1 MKRETHATWVICR
14 FMYKCHFKKRLWQ
27 VKNKYPNLEFRITFG
42 VRCFLRK
49 IRKKAMIH
57 SAEVLIVFLKE
68 HSHKTRSV
76 FGAKKLINRVRT
88 LQCFYRASV
97 QRTEAKIQVL
107 NVKWRK
113 MEENV
118 LVQARLDKD
127 KKASKSRIER
137 SPESIP
143 ERDPM
148 QEATERDPWFPT
160 NIPRPIRRKVLK
172 EFIKQHYKKV
182 YLPQCQRIEQS
193 RLRWLEDERK
203 RRSLEM
209 ARMFIHSDSNDWVN
223 EFGDDKLMLLCPFVR
238 GPFMV
243 HSLPEDQVDRLIKRG
258 IDLTIQV
265 LLCDLNQPNYPVV
278 HT

>member
-1 MKRETHATWVICR
+1 
-14 FMYKCHFKKRLWQ
+14 
-27 VKNKYPNLEFRITFG
+27 
-42 VRCFLRK
+42 
-49 IRKKAMIH
+49 
-57 SAEVLIVFLKE
+57 
-68 HSHKTRSV
+68 
-76 FGAKKLINRVRT
+76 
-88 LQCFYRASV
+88 
-97 QRTEAKIQVL
+97 
-107 NVKWRK
+107 
-113 MEENV
+113 
-118 LVQARLDKD
+118 
-127 KKASKSRIER
+127 
-137 SPESIP
+137 
-143 ERDPM
+143 M

-258 IDLTIQV
+258 IDLTIQEYR
-265 LLCDLNQPNYPVV
+265 LEKQQYIREEGQRLKAQKDAAATALKEAS
-278 HT
+278 